1 MKSPLLAEI
10 QLFLTKYAQQE
21 RHLGRTTI
29 LSYRDTLKL
38 FVVFQRDH
46 LRCPPARLDINSM
59 SYEGVLKFLEYLE
72 RERGVSVSTRN
83 QRLAALRSLC
93 RYILFRHPDHADT
106 VSRCLAVPMK
116 KRTRKMR
123 DFLEIPEIAALLN
136 SIDRKKW
143 VGGRD
148 YLMVDLAIRT
158 GLRLSELVALRPE
171 SFRLGRVPYVTVEGK
186 GRKERS
192 VPLDK
197 NIAKAISRWITS
209 EIPSG
214 HAYVFATTGGSKMSS
229 DAFQHAI
236 RKYVKLAQAKTPSLR
251 KKRVSPHTLRHT
263 TAMQMLN
270 RGVDIEIIALWLGH
284 EQIETTQI
292 YFSESLAIKRRAL
305 KRTRFKSDIQP
316 PTCTAKQLPSEIAFL
331 DDL

>member
-1 MKSPLLAEI
+1 MTEI

-29 LSYRDTLKL
+29 LSYRDTMRL

-46 LRCPPARLDINSM
+46 LHCAPARLDIGAL
-59 SYEGVLKFLEYLE
+59 SYEGVLNFLEYLE
-72 RERGVSVSTRN
+72 RDRGVSISTRN

-93 RYILFRHPDHADT
+93 RYVLFRHPDHADT
-106 VSRCLAVPMK
+106 ISRCLAVPMK

-123 DFLEIPEIAALLN
+123 DFLETSEIAALLT
-136 SIDRKKW
+136 SINRNKW

-148 YLMVDLAIRT
+148 YLMIDLAIRT
-158 GLRLSELVALRPE
+158 GLRVSELVALRPA
-171 SFRLGRVPYVTVEGK
+171 SFRLGRAPYVTVEGK

-192 VPLDK
+192 VPIDK
-197 NIAKAISRWITS
+197 SMAKSVSRWIVS
-209 EIPSG
+209 ELPAG
-214 HAYVFATTGGSKMSS
+214 HAYVFSTAGGGMMSV
-229 DAFQHAI
+229 DAVQHAI
-236 RKYVKLAQAKTPSLR
+236 RKYVKLALVAAPSL
-251 KKRVSPHTLRHT
+251 KKKKISPHTLRHT

-292 YFSESLAIKRRAL
+292 YFSESLAIKRKAL
-305 KRTRFKSDIQP
+305 KRTQFKSEILP
-316 PTCTAKQLPSEIAFL
+316 PVRPSSELAFL
-331 DDL
+331 DDI

>member
-1 MKSPLLAEI
+1 MKSPLLTEI

-46 LRCPPARLDINSM
+46 LRCPPARLDIGAL
-59 SYEGVLKFLEYLE
+59 SYETILKFLDYLE
-72 RERGVSVSTRN
+72 KERRVSVSTRN

-106 VSRCLAVPMK
+106 ISRCLAVPMK
-116 KRTRKMR
+116 KRVKKMR
-123 DFLEIPEIAALLN
+123 DFLETHEIAALLN

-148 YLMVDLAIRT
+148 HLMFALAIRT
-158 GLRLSELVALRPE
+158 GLRVSELVALRPE
-171 SFRLGRVPYVTVEGK
+171 SFKLGRAPYVTVEGK

-197 NIAKAISRWITS
+197 SIAKTVSGWI
-209 EIPSG
+209 ENKLRSG
-214 HAYVFATTGGSKMSS
+214 NTYIFPTAAGGKMSS
-229 DAFQHAI
+229 DAVQHAI
-236 RKYVKLAQAKTPSLR
+236 RKYVKLAQEKAPSLR
-251 KKRVSPHTLRHT
+251 KKKISPHTLRHT

-292 YFSESLAIKRRAL
+292 YFSESLAIKRKAL
-305 KRTRFKSDIQP
+305 KRTRFKSEIQP
-316 PTCTAKQLPSEIAFL
+316 PMRPSIELSFF